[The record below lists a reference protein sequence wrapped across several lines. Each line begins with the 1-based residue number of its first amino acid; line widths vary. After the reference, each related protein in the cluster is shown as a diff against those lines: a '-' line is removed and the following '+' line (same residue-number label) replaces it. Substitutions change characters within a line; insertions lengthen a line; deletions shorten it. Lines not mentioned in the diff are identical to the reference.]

1 MILGPT
7 KFPCLCCFSL
17 RCLGRNSR
25 TSGPSSRGSSRN
37 VAQPPCLWD
46 LHGQGIWP
54 ISNWN
59 PKLNSLNEIFQTPWI
74 CWPLSACGSLMNQIT
89 QDHTGPYLY
98 MLLTFNKDRSIQTF
112 VKGRSMGHRLG
123 ICFAWEIFYV
133 WNSSWSQQLKNLR
146 FRVHSATSYFSF
158 KLTLAQRPKGKI
170 RIYIASVLPLSC
182 MPKHFWLFLLK
193 KHLSAK
199 YFIFCKS
206 KFQCLRTRSPSKSS
220 SRN

>member
-1 MILGPT
+1 MFTGVLFLRDPGPNQVPMFVLLLLAMPRP
-7 KFPCLCCFSL
+7 KLQ
-17 RCLGRNSR
+17 NKW
-25 TSGPSSRGSSRN
+25 
-37 VAQPPCLWD
+37 AIK
-46 LHGQGIWP
+46 QGIFKKRRTTTMFMGLAWAGDMANFKLESQVKFAK
-54 ISNWN
+54 IAKWNFSNT
-59 PKLNSLNEIFQTPWI
+59 LNLLTSFRMWVIDEPNR
-74 CWPLSACGSLMNQIT
+74 
-89 QDHTGPYLY
+89 TGPYLY
-98 MLLTFNKDRSIQTF
+98 MLITFNKDRS
-112 VKGRSMGHRLG
+112 MGHLLG
-123 ICFAWEIFYV
+123 ICFAWKFFYV
-133 WNSSWSQQLKNLR
+133 WNSSWSQPLKNLR

-170 RIYIASVLPLSC
+170 RIYIAPVLPLSC